1 MAQYYNEMSNTLA
14 MQPFESFCSII
25 DMEKY
30 LQNNTK
36 MTKILSPINLFLE
49 MSYKESCLNS

>member
-14 MQPFESFCSII
+14 MQSFESFCSII

-30 LQNNTK
+30 SQNNTK
-36 MTKILSPINLFLE
+36 MTKILSPVKLFF
-49 MSYKESCLNS
+49 